1 MARAGDSGSEDES
14 GNRSPASPSR
24 SRSRGHSEGGEIPS
38 GEEDE
43 QLADFLAKHER
54 ANDKDVLSNNI
65 KDDDIA
71 RLVATL
77 VTEGGK
83 TTMVRSYLA
92 YKKQAKQL
100 QGIVDLA
107 YRELKLAQDAALA
120 GKSLHTGMSM
130 LVWDELQLLGQ
141 HDLAVREAR
150 ESCYKDFLARQ
161 LTSALSSRSKDQS
174 NSTSIVGSDREGR
187 LAHCVDCCHCR
198 RSHPAH
204 LCCGFPAF
212 RRREQDG

>member
-1 MARAGDSGSEDES
+1 M
-14 GNRSPASPSR
+14 
-24 SRSRGHSEGGEIPS
+24 PS
-38 GEEDE
+38 GEEEEDE

-54 ANDKDVLSNNI
+54 ANDKDVISNDI

-92 YKKQAKQL
+92 YKEQAKQL
-100 QGIVDLA
+100 QGVVDLA

-130 LVWDELQLLGQ
+130 LV
-141 HDLAVREAR
+141 
-150 ESCYKDFLARQ
+150 
-161 LTSALSSRSKDQS
+161 
-174 NSTSIVGSDREGR
+174 
-187 LAHCVDCCHCR
+187 
-198 RSHPAH
+198 
-204 LCCGFPAF
+204 
-212 RRREQDG
+212 

>member
-1 MARAGDSGSEDES
+1 MARAGDSGSEDET

-24 SRSRGHSEGGEIPS
+24 SRIRGGEIPS
-38 GEEDE
+38 GEEEEDE

-54 ANDKDVLSNNI
+54 ANDKDVLSNDI

-77 VTEGGK
+77 VAEGGK

-92 YKKQAKQL
+92 YKEQAKQL

-130 LVWDELQLLGQ
+130 LVWDELQLDPRYWCYTRVEEG
-141 HDLAVREAR
+141 DL
-150 ESCYKDFLARQ
+150 
-161 LTSALSSRSKDQS
+161 
-174 NSTSIVGSDREGR
+174 
-187 LAHCVDCCHCR
+187 
-198 RSHPAH
+198 
-204 LCCGFPAF
+204 
-212 RRREQDG
+212 